1 MLGEVSYMSIIINL
15 LVLLAVALVAGW
27 LGTKIGLSKVVGQL
41 MAGLIV
47 GPALLNVVP
56 NSHPIEVI
64 AEIGVLLLLFNAGL
78 ETDVKTLKDNAK
90 PATWVALM
98 GIIVPLV
105 AFPLVAYFGLG
116 IELGIA
122 IFWGIVF
129 AATSISITIAVLT
142 EQNKVQSR
150 VGAVV
155 LGAAVL
161 DDILALLLVTAYT
174 AFVGGN
180 GLSITTLFPLIAF
193 GLGLALSR
201 WSKAEDMYH
210 ILSNV
215 GEWSLYP
222 IFFGS
227 IGLAVTLDLSVKMVV
242 VLLLL
247 TVLAVATKYYGSG
260 FGARFAG
267 LNVAEARATGA
278 GMVSRG
284 EMALVIAK
292 IGLGAG
298 VLSAPIFAEF
308 VVVIILSTIVAPIM
322 LKPMLSKVD

>member
-1 MLGEVSYMSIIINL
+1 MTIVFNIL
-15 LVLLAVALVAGW
+15 LLLAVALLAGW
-27 LGTKIGLSKVVGQL
+27 LGTKIGLSRVVGQL

-47 GPALLNVVP
+47 GPALLNIINDP
-56 NSHPIEVI
+56 GQIHTIEII
-64 AEIGVLLLLFNAGL
+64 AEVGVLLLLFNAGL
-78 ETDVKTLKDNAK
+78 ETDIKTLKDNAK
-90 PATWVALM
+90 PATWVALL
-98 GIIVPLV
+98 GVIIPLV
-105 AFPLVAYFGLG
+105 AFPLVAAAFGTTL
-116 IELGIA
+116 EIA

-129 AATSISITIAVLT
+129 AATSISITISVLT
-142 EQNKVQSR
+142 EQNMVKSR

-174 AFVGGN
+174 AFIGGN

-193 GLGLALSR
+193 GLGLAFSR
-201 WSKAEDMYH
+201 MSKAEEAH
-210 ILSNV
+210 HFLSTI
-215 GEWSLYP
+215 GEWSLFP

-227 IGLAVTLDLSVKMVV
+227 IGLAVHLNLTFNMVV
-242 VLLLL
+242 MLLIL

-267 LNVAEARATGA
+267 LEVAESRAIGA

-292 IGLGAG
+292 IGSGAG
-298 VLSAPIFAEF
+298 VLASDVFAEF
-308 VVVIILSTIVAPIM
+308 VIVIILSTIVAPIM
-322 LKPMLSKVD
+322 LKPMLAKVAK